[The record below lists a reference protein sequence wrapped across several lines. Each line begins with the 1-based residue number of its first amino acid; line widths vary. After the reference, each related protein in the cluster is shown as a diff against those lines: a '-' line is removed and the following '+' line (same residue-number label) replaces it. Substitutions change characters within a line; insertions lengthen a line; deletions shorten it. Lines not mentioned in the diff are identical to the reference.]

1 MADYEGFEVL
11 PGSPEQVEVFL
22 DLQRMLVKLYNMW
35 PEDVAI
41 AVYAAACGSVVA
53 LVEAQYAVHVEECQN
68 CQSEG
73 RPPTIDLVSTA
84 RSNFD
89 FYYNRQRDQAV
100 KDKTEASQMVH
111 KFFKKDVN

>member
-1 MADYEGFEVL
+1 MAEERMEVV

-35 PEDVAI
+35 PEDSAI
-41 AVYAAACGSVVA
+41 AVYAAAAGSVIS
-53 LVEAQYAVHVEECQN
+53 LIEAQYRIHVEECTG
-68 CQSEG
+68 CQDEG

-89 FYYNRQRDQAV
+89 YYYNRGTEQAR
-100 KDKTEASQMVH
+100 KDKEGATEFVS
-111 KFFKKDVN
+111 KFFNGKHS